1 MLGEIKKLCTPA
13 TVYFAISISSLLYL
27 IFTNMGN
34 NSTLCVGNFECPV
47 DNIYIIYIIK
57 LAYLLLMTI
66 ILDSLCKNGYTS
78 ISWFILFL
86 PLLTFFLM
94 LGIFMYLQQEKHKN
108 KHMQ

>member
-78 ISWFILFL
+78 ISWFISVSYTHLTL
-86 PLLTFFLM
+86 PTNR
-94 LGIFMYLQQEKHKN
+94 EV
-108 KHMQ
+108 